1 MCKDFLSLNILC
13 LYHIFFANIYVVQHL
28 TSSEESINNLKNDSH
43 FLNNYFGTNSKG
55 HVPVPVIVALQHLA
69 TIYICKHAFRTMKAN
84 MSKFRDTDYSGT
96 VDNQVDYVERI
107 STAMLQIC
115 PLGES
120 LEDIFQCEL
129 FAKCLLSSGKKTTTI
144 SVVRKGSLTVTMPKA
159 KEMLALAREKN
170 LVELDYYISPLVK
183 RLAWTE
189 LILSKLLP
197 DSGLSFQE
205 TFRDKGPEFLLGPS
219 RVEGQGPVLSLKE
232 VSSTEAKD
240 QMEKCGISTNSVYRQ
255 VLIAYGMNP
264 DSKNSAVASLRTD
277 LSPSG
282 STFSNASSPPADPR
296 AELFGSTPLDN
307 RKKPPPLAVIGK
319 EQALAM
325 EAAMNQNELMLKQ
338 AKHAKMSAKKTK
350 TQQKPNKKRPAE
362 KAALRHTGKGAS
374 KRTKKK
380 LAEDKVDDDATKKSA
395 EDKVDKDDDDEDEDN
410 DDNKDEAFSVR
421 SSSDDDDFQLIL
433 KK

>member
-1 MCKDFLSLNILC
+1 MQGLPFSYYFVFISFL
-13 LYHIFFANIYVVQHL
+13 FTNIYVVQHL
-28 TSSEESINNLKNDSH
+28 TSSEESINNLKIDSH

-55 HVPVPVIVALQHLA
+55 HVPVPVVVALQHLA

-96 VDNQVDYVERI
+96 VDNRVDYVERI

-120 LEDIFQCEL
+120 LEDIFQCDL
-129 FAKCLLSSGKKTTTI
+129 FAKCLLSSGKKTATI
-144 SVVRKGSLTVTMPKA
+144 SVVRKGSLTVTMPKV
-159 KEMLALAREKN
+159 KEMLALTREKN

-197 DSGLSFQE
+197 DGGFSFQE

-255 VLIAYGMNP
+255 VLIASGMNP
-264 DSKNSAVASLRTD
+264 DSKNSTVRPLCTD

-282 STFSNASSPPADPR
+282 STFSNASSPPAASR
-296 AELFGSTPLDN
+296 AELFASTPLND
-307 RKKPPPLAVIGK
+307 RKKAPPLAVIGK
-319 EQALAM
+319 KQALAM
-325 EAAMNQNELMLKQ
+325 EAAMNQNELMLKKVND
-338 AKHAKMSAKKTK
+338 AKLSAKKTK
-350 TQQKPNKKRPAE
+350 TQQKTNKKRPAE
-362 KAALRHTGKGAS
+362 KAALRPAGKGAPKRSKKKTEEDKVVES

-380 LAEDKVDDDATKKSA
+380 SQEEKVD
-395 EDKVDKDDDDEDEDN
+395 EDDDEED
-410 DDNKDEAFSVR
+410 DDKEEVYSV
-421 SSSDDDDFQLIL
+421 SSNGGSDDDDFQLNL